1 MSGKTSLAIST
12 FIHFI
17 LKVSLFID
25 APNSTVHLMKIP
37 SVFILA
43 SVYMVLNEIQVIP
56 HCMKELGKKLSIIQ
70 ILLEA
75 IAYLFIIEL
84 IMLLVWTRLES
95 IVVFLLTTLLTPI
108 YKSWS
113 NFIANCI
120 ILVFSLLVLAYISMI
135 RGYWDSAWE
144 KVSYTTDKLKKIV
157 RANKTECMS
166 VKTVTTKVCYSG
178 CGDEKK
184 LAKDEWELRRKLFYQ
199 VNKKFVVNQKNTNEL
214 FIAYQFLSCKSK
226 KKEEIWSEKF
236 LKLTWDFFVLTHVPV

>member
-1 MSGKTSLAIST
+1 MTSGNTSLAMST

-84 IMLLVWTRLES
+84 IMLVIWARLES
-95 IVVFLLTTLLTPI
+95 IVVFLLTQLLSPF
-108 YKSWS
+108 YKTWS
-113 NFIANCI
+113 SFIANCI
-120 ILVFSLLVLAYISMI
+120 ILIFSFLVASYISMI
-135 RGYWDSAWE
+135 RGYWDSAW
-144 KVSYTTDKLKKIV
+144 KKINSMTEKLTKIV
-157 RANKTECMS
+157 VAKKTECTS

-178 CGDEKK
+178 CGDEIK
-184 LAKDEWELRRKLFYQ
+184 LAEQE
-199 VNKKFVVNQKNTNEL
+199 
-214 FIAYQFLSCKSK
+214 
-226 KKEEIWSEKF
+226 
-236 LKLTWDFFVLTHVPV
+236 